1 MDSEATIQDLM
12 DSLPAFFLADKA
24 AGIRAVVQFA
34 LSGEDGGEWT
44 VRIAEQSCQVTKG
57 KVESADLLFQAS
69 ARDVLDIFY
78 DRLEPMSAYMQG
90 KLRLSGNFGL
100 ALKLFG
106 LFEVDSEEMRRLRN
120 K

>member
-1 MDSEATIQDLM
+1 MDNEATIQDLM
-12 DSLPAFFLADKA
+12 DSLPSFFLPEKA
-24 AGIRAVVQFA
+24 AGIRAVVQFG

-44 VRIAEQSCQVTKG
+44 VRIAEQCCQVTKG
-57 KVESADLLFQAS
+57 TAESADLLFQAS